1 MVKKVGGSKHCGYRD
16 GALDRAGAGSQKCIL
31 MMLIQASVVK
41 SQWKQGLRER
51 MEEQS
56 SWDQSLHDR
65 LRVYG
70 SANQLQKT
78 KSNGK

>member
-1 MVKKVGGSKHCGYRD
+1 
-16 GALDRAGAGSQKCIL
+16 
-31 MMLIQASVVK
+31 
-41 SQWKQGLRER
+41 

-70 SANQLQKT
+70 SANQLQKINQMES
-78 KSNGK
+78 KER